1 MQIVFAPDM
10 KDVMGIQRAADE
22 GVAGLDLGAVADQD
36 VGRCGNEVF
45 PFLHVLPDDGD
56 AFFV

>member
-1 MQIVFAPDM
+1 
-10 KDVMGIQRAADE
+10 MGIQRAADE

-45 PFLHVLPDDGD
+45 PLLHVLPDDGD